1 MTDQKKRLAQSI
13 MKSALGVVLSGSLL
27 VATEVANAFGCGG
40 LLEAFQSA
48 CDINNDLALG
58 AGVEGSYVGSCDGGG
73 KCDDSVNNK
82 LTSASN
88 KVKVCKLR
96 DACSNLQ
103 SVQTSLDQWLTN
115 KPKIDS
121 AGYQSLKTEIDA
133 LKVSYEC
140 P

>member
-13 MKSALGVVLSGSLL
+13 MNSAFGVVLGGSLL
-27 VATEVANAFGCGG
+27 VATEVANAFECGAI
-40 LLEAFQSA
+40 LDAFQPA
-48 CDINNDLALG
+48 CSINNDLALG
-58 AGVEGSYVGSCDGGG
+58 SEEGNYIGSCNGGG

-88 KVKVCKLR
+88 KVSAGKLR

-103 SVQTSLDQWLTN
+103 SIQTSLDQWLTN

-121 AGYQSLKTEIDA
+121 SGYLSLKTAIA
-133 LKVSYEC
+133 TLKESYEC